1 MKPSIIKNR
10 QSLSP
15 DRSDAL
21 GGQLGAGGRNKIF
34 FWLGIGLL
42 LFSWSLVSYCL
53 KQPILVPS
61 PVATYRELA
70 RIVSGADF
78 GRTIAV
84 TVLRFVLGFGLT
96 ALLAMLLGAAAG
108 LRWEAAALFSP
119 FITLI
124 KAIPT
129 MAIILLAI
137 IWLKSNAAPVLVVFL
152 ISFPVLYWSWKTGM
166 EETDRKFL
174 EMAAVFR
181 VSFSRRLWE
190 IYLPTTRPY
199 VWAGVSSALGL
210 GFKVC
215 IGAEVLC
222 QPRYGIGSAFQIEKA
237 NLNTAGVFAW
247 AIICVALVGILD
259 LAVKKLIAPRAK
271 KSEKM

>member
-1 MKPSIIKNR
+1 MLKTADFSAEPGGN
-10 QSLSP
+10 LS
-15 DRSDAL
+15 
-21 GGQLGAGGRNKIF
+21 GAGEDCQRRG
-34 FWLGIGLL
+34 FWANDCGD
-42 LFSWSLVSYCL
+42 
-53 KQPILVPS
+53 S
-61 PVATYRELA
+61 P
-70 RIVSGADF
+70 
-78 GRTIAV
+78 
-84 TVLRFVLGFGLT
+84 
-96 ALLAMLLGAAAG
+96 ALCAWLWVDSAAG
-108 LRWEAAALFSP
+108 HAAGSSGRLAVEAAALFSP